1 MSTQTI
7 ATTSPDLVA
16 APLTV
21 SNARRWTI
29 VWLLFAASLINYFDR
44 QALAYAMPLIAKD
57 FDLSPAQQGVVLS
70 AFFWTYA
77 YLQIPIGLCADRF
90 NLRWLYAG
98 AFILWSVAQALTG
111 FASTF
116 AMLIACR
123 MLLGIG
129 ECIYLSGGTK
139 VVSLFFPLAER
150 GLPCGLFD
158 AGTRTGL
165 VLEGLTIG
173 LLVTAFGWRSTFVII
188 GFAALIWLVPWFA
201 ATPKKMRDTSHTAD
215 SPRFTWRE
223 FASLLR
229 SRDLL
234 GVLIGFFCFDYY
246 WYFLISWLPS
256 YFVNVR
262 HVTILEAGIR
272 ASIPMVV
279 FGICQPLG
287 GWVADRLALRG
298 WEPARAR
305 KIIISFAFLSGL
317 LIIPAAF
324 TTSKD
329 LALLFISGGCL
340 VGLSAANQLVLLQG
354 CTPRKDLGLAVGVYN
369 FVGNM
374 AGIIGP
380 ILTGFIIKFSGGSY
394 NMAFVL
400 AAVMLAVSTLSYWFI
415 VGPMRQRPL

>member
-1 MSTQTI
+1 MT
-7 ATTSPDLVA
+7 APGPDLA
-16 APLTV
+16 GAPAMAI

-44 QALAYAMPLIAKD
+44 QTLAYAMPLLARD
-57 FDLSPAQQGVVLS
+57 FSLDPTQQGLVMS
-70 AFFWTYA
+70 SFFWTYA

-98 AFILWSVAQALTG
+98 AFIVWSIAQAFTG
-111 FASTF
+111 FAGSLAT
-116 AMLIACR
+116 LVACR
-123 MLLGIG
+123 LLLGVG
-129 ECIYLSGGTK
+129 ESIYLAGGTK

-173 LLVTAFGWRSTFVII
+173 LLVSTLGWRTTFVLI
-188 GFAALIWLVPWFA
+188 GFLALIWLVPWFA
-201 ATPKKMRDTSHTAD
+201 VTPKQMRDTTHGLNR
-215 SPRFTWRE
+215 PRVTWGD
-223 FASLLR
+223 FATLLR
-229 SRDLL
+229 SRDLW
-234 GVLIGFFCFDYY
+234 GVLLGFFCFDYF

-262 HVTILEAGIR
+262 HVTILEAGVR
-272 ASIPMVV
+272 ASLPFLV
-279 FGICQPLG
+279 FGVCQPLG
-287 GWVADRLALRG
+287 GWVADRMTLRG
-298 WEPARAR
+298 WAPARAR
-305 KIIISFAFLSGL
+305 KVIITFAFMSGL

-329 LALLFISGGCL
+329 LALLFIAGGCL

-374 AGIIGP
+374 AGIVAP
-380 ILTGFIIKFSGGSY
+380 LLTGFIIKVSGGSY
-394 NMAFVL
+394 TMAFVL
-400 AAVMLAVSTLSYWFI
+400 AAGMLALSTLSYWVI
-415 VGPMRQRPL
+415 VGPMREPATAA